1 MTVRRLPMGSAPA
14 APVTYGPEP
23 KPTGIVLGDH
33 PPGPLIAA
41 PWAGPLIALG
51 ARLARQ
57 IPSPGDGQLVVA
69 LTVPERDLAAVL
81 VGCGWT
87 LTRPAKELGIPADVA
102 ATLAYGTPV
111 RMVTDHYVVGG
122 PFYDIQDGPTGPRIH
137 AYGTWELKHVRG
149 LVAVPDL
156 SEHRYGKRDI
166 TLPGTF
172 AGKTGQSASWA
183 ARQCD
188 PRRDLAILGT
198 KLWLGDDMTACIGWG
213 SAGLADE
220 ISAILLPDT
229 DMSPTWATRI
239 YSAQL
244 IQELDLPSD
253 LSLVVL
259 DGASAIRWLPVV
271 ESPVV
276 VAVIDRQATDETTS
290 EMVMQVRARSGLVL
304 LDTLGWQ
311 PPAGIEALVFRVAL

>member
-14 APVTYGPEP
+14 APVTYRPEP
-23 KPTGIVLGDH
+23 QPTGIALGDH
-33 PPGPLIAA
+33 PLGPLVVA
-41 PWAGPLIALG
+41 PWAGSLMALG
-51 ARLARQ
+51 ARLARRM
-57 IPSPGDGQLVVA
+57 PSPSDGQLVVA
-69 LTVPERDLAAVL
+69 LTVPVRDLAAVL
-81 VGCGWT
+81 VACGWM

-102 ATLAYGTPV
+102 ATIAYGTPV
-111 RMVTDHYVVGG
+111 SMVTDHYVIGG
-122 PFYDIQDGPTGPRIH
+122 SFYGIQDGPTGPRIR
-137 AYGTWELKHVRG
+137 AGGTWELEHVRG
-149 LVAVPDL
+149 LAAVPDL
-156 SEHRYGKRDI
+156 GERRYGKRDI

-198 KLWLGDDMTACIGWG
+198 KSWLVDDMTACVGWG

-220 ISAILLPDT
+220 IGAILLPDT
-229 DMSPTWATRI
+229 DTSPTWATRI
-239 YSAQL
+239 YAAQL
-244 IQELDLPSD
+244 IQELNLPSD

-276 VAVIDRQATDETTS
+276 VAVIDRRAADEAPS
-290 EMVMQVRARSGLVL
+290 EMLMQVRARSGLESL
-304 LDTLGWQ
+304 ATLGWQ
-311 PPAGIEALVFRVAL
+311 PSAGVEALAFRVAL

>member
-1 MTVRRLPMGSAPA
+1 MTVRRLPLGSASAEPA
-14 APVTYGPEP
+14 TYGPERQ
-23 KPTGIVLGDH
+23 PTGIALGDH
-33 PPGPLIAA
+33 PLGPLVAA
-41 PWAGPLIALG
+41 PWAGSLIALG

-57 IPSPGDGQLVVA
+57 MPSPGDGQLVVA
-69 LTVPERDLAAVL
+69 LTVPVRDLAAVL
-81 VGCGWT
+81 VACGWT

-111 RMVTDHYVVGG
+111 RMVTDHYVIGG
-122 PFYDIQDGPTGPRIH
+122 SFYGIQDGPSGPRIR
-137 AYGTWELKHVRG
+137 AGGTWELEYVRG

-156 SEHRYGKRDI
+156 GEHRYGKRNI

-172 AGKTGQSASWA
+172 AGKAGQSASWA

-198 KLWLGDDMTACIGWG
+198 KSWLADDMTACVGWG

-220 ISAILLPDT
+220 IGAILLPDT
-229 DMSPTWATRI
+229 DTSPTWATRV
-239 YSAQL
+239 YAAQL
-244 IQELDLPSD
+244 VQELNLPPD

-276 VAVIDRQATDETTS
+276 VAVIDRRAADEAPS
-290 EMVMQVRARSGLVL
+290 EMVMQVRARSGLESL
-304 LDTLGWQ
+304 ATLGWQ
-311 PPAGIEALVFRVAL
+311 PPAGIEAVAFRVAL